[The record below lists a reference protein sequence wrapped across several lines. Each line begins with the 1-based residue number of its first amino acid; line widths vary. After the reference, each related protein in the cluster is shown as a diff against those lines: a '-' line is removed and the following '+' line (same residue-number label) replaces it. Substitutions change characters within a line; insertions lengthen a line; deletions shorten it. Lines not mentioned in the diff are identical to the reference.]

1 MITGHSRKK
10 EIENSYRIGTLHR
23 TLTEL
28 EIYTELLRNW
38 NSTQNSYRI
47 GTLHR
52 TLTELELYTEL
63 LQNWNSEV
71 LKVTR

>member
-1 MITGHSRKK
+1 MKHIVITGHIRERRK
-10 EIENSYRIGTLHR
+10 LR

-28 EIYTELLRNW
+28 ELYTELLPNW

-52 TLTELELYTEL
+52 TLTELEL
-63 LQNWNSEV
+63 
-71 LKVTR
+71 